1 MQAIKYNA
9 NIVTKEYNIQVQVHP
24 DYLPLQSD
32 PENQQYVFAY
42 TVTLSNVGNIPAN
55 LLSRHWIITNG
66 DGEKEE
72 VKGAGVVGE
81 YPHLNP
87 GQSYRYTSGSV
98 LKTPVGTMVGSYQM
112 RAEDGTLFE
121 AEIPLFTLKAFAL
134 H

>member
-1 MQAIKYNA
+1 MSKNYSIK
-9 NIVTKEYNIQVQVHP
+9 VKVQP
-24 DYLPLQSD
+24 DYLPQQSD
-32 PENQQYVFAY
+32 PNNQQFVFAY
-42 TVTLSNVGNIPAN
+42 TVTLSNEGDVAAN

-81 YPHLNP
+81 YPHLMP

-98 LKTPVGTMVGSYQM
+98 LKTPVGTMAGSYQM
-112 RAEDGTLFE
+112 RADDGTLFD
-121 AEIPLFTLKAFAL
+121 AQIPLFTLQAFAL